1 VGVEGKVVLVG
12 ISGGIAAYKVGYVVS
27 GLRQAG
33 AEVHVL
39 MTPSARSFVGPLTFR
54 ALSEQ
59 PVITEL
65 LSAENPW
72 AEPHVTLGARAN
84 LYILAPA
91 TAHTIAKLAL
101 GLADDLVTATALA
114 SRAPLLVA
122 PAMSD
127 LMATHPTV
135 QMHLQTLMQRGAHIV
150 GPEVGRL
157 ASGREGPGRMSEP
170 DVILREAR
178 RLLGDRT

>member
-1 VGVEGKVVLVG
+1 MTVEGKVVLVG
-12 ISGGIAAYKVGYVVS
+12 VSGGIAAYKVGYVVS

-39 MTPSARSFVGPLTFR
+39 MTPSARAFVGALTFR

-59 PVITEL
+59 PVITDL

-84 LYILAPA
+84 LYVIAPA
-91 TAHTIAKLAL
+91 TAQTIAKLAL
-101 GLADDLVTATALA
+101 GLADDVVTATALA
-114 SRAPLLVA
+114 TRAPLLVA

-135 QMHLQTLMQRGAHIV
+135 QAHLQTLRQRGAHIV

-170 DVILREAR
+170 EAILREAR
-178 RLLGDRT
+178 RLLGDRI